1 MSLCSED
8 VSSALDPRPLWKLQV
23 YPNAKGKSK
32 LCGMPTTTNKR
43 RVSFFVCLRGPMVTL
58 LAGVENVPGPN

>member
-1 MSLCSED
+1 MSLCSKG

-32 LCGMPTTTNKR
+32 LCKR
-43 RVSFFVCLRGPMVTL
+43 RVCFFVCLRGPMVTL
-58 LAGVENVPGPN
+58 LAGAGNVPGLN